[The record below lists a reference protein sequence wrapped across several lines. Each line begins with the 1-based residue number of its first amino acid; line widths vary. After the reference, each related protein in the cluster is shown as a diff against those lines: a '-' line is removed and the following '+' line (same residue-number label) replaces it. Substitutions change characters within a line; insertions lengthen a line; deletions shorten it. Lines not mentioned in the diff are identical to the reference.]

1 MQRATQLFSFDEATV
16 ETPFVDRIWRSRSAP
31 AEGFISVAASHWEM
45 IVTRQHGHAV
55 LTVRGPETHAT
66 HSPIPQEAEFIG
78 IQFRIGTFMPCLPLE
93 TLVDGALYLPF
104 ASGGGASGGASS
116 RSVLVNGSA
125 WEIPTFDNA
134 DVFVD
139 RLVREGLLVRD
150 QLVQGALAGDRRD
163 MRVLS
168 QRSAQRRFLRATGL
182 SHSRL
187 KQIDRAQYAVDLL
200 DAGVPILDVVD
211 KAGYTDQPHL
221 TRALTRFA
229 GQTPARILR
238 DRAE

>member
-1 MQRATQLFSFDEATV
+1 MQRATQLFSFDDATV
-16 ETPFVDRIWRSRSAP
+16 DTPFVDRLWRSHSEP
-31 AEGFISVAASHWEM
+31 SEEFISVAASHWEI
-45 IVTRQHGHAV
+45 IVVRQYGHAALV
-55 LTVRGPETHAT
+55 VRGPETYAT
-66 HSPIPQEAEFIG
+66 RSPIPQEAEFIG
-78 IQFRIGTFMPCLPLE
+78 IQFRIGTFMPCLALE
-93 TLVDGALYLPF
+93 TLVDGALYLP
-104 ASGGGASGGASS
+104 SASS
-116 RSVLVNGSA
+116 RSVLMNGSS

-150 QLVQGALAGDRRD
+150 QLVQGALAGDACDLRA
-163 MRVLS
+163 LS

-211 KAGYTDQPHL
+211 QAGYTDQPHL